1 MMPLVQRAMSFGPL
15 LTLVLA
21 CTSCSNSSKSQPHAE
36 AVRPTPLTQASPAS
50 RTPENPPSARAAI
63 TVAPPLGVAPAD
75 AQLPDRILRSGH
87 TNTVDAVAFSPDHRW
102 LASGSYDKTI
112 RIWDLSTG
120 RTLQTLTAHTD
131 DVWSLSFSPDGRRLV
146 SASQDGTA
154 RVWDTNTGAP
164 LYTLTPRGIPTGAT
178 FSPDGQFL
186 VLACESKDEEGGG
199 AFFEIHDAVSGSK
212 LREIALDWSRPYPLV
227 VTPDGRIFSSGGRGE
242 DGDLDVATKVWDLK
256 TGQEL
261 KHLPIPALGISS
273 DGRWIASVN
282 FQPQG
287 AKVTLYDAST
297 GKSIRTIVAPDR
309 YIGHLTFTPDGTR
322 LLAALGNG
330 SVSGTGSAI
339 GIWDTATGKEIAG
352 LPSDKSDVHALAVSP
367 DGKYFATANHNGHST
382 KIWDLATASAVRTLE
397 GNPFSGYLAFDRDS
411 RLLVSEP
418 AGLCMWDIAKG
429 EEIGI
434 IPGVAGG
441 TLAFSG
447 DGNWLASNPQG
458 SVKIWSTKT
467 WSAANLTPSQSAY
480 VWWMGFAGAQLP
492 PSIATSGVRSWKIE
506 EAALAPAL
514 VGSTYA
520 MALSQE
526 GKFLAVGH
534 ARGGDVEIWDVTT
547 ATKLTTFSA
556 HKLSVNKLE
565 FSPDG
570 RFLLTTG
577 QETPTTPAMI
587 NAHQLTVESGVK
599 LWSVNTWSIQASL
612 SFTGMG
618 LGGAEFNADGRLLAL
633 TNGPG
638 IIELFDINQAKTV
651 RKLAS
656 GAYAGGNM
664 AFSPDGNWLALFSQ
678 QGIVVWNLAAARPL

>member
-212 LREIALDWSRPYPLV
+212 LREI
-227 VTPDGRIFSSGGRGE
+227 E
-242 DGDLDVATKVWDLK
+242 
-256 TGQEL
+256 
-261 KHLPIPALGISS
+261 
-273 DGRWIASVN
+273 
-282 FQPQG
+282 
-287 AKVTLYDAST
+287 
-297 GKSIRTIVAPDR
+297 SIRTIVAPDR

-520 MALSQE
+520 MALSHE

-577 QETPTTPAMI
+577 QETPITPAMI

>member
-1 MMPLVQRAMSFGPL
+1 VKPSPLA
-15 LTLVLA
+15 
-21 CTSCSNSSKSQPHAE
+21 
-36 AVRPTPLTQASPAS
+36 QASPAS
-50 RTPENPPSARAAI
+50 RTPDNPLSARAAI
-63 TVAPPLGVAPAD
+63 AVAPPLVAVPAQ

-87 TNTVDAVAFSPDHRW
+87 TNTVDAVAFSPDARW

-120 RTLQTLTAHTD
+120 RTLHTLTAHTD
-131 DVWSLSFSPDGRRLV
+131 DVWSLSFSPDGKRLV

-164 LYTLTPRGIPTGAT
+164 LYTLTPGGIPTDAT

-186 VLACESKDEEGGG
+186 VLGCESKDKEGGG
-199 AFFEIHDAVSGSK
+199 AFIEIHDAANGSK
-212 LREIALDWSRPYPLV
+212 LREITLDWGRPYPLV

-242 DGDLDVATKVWDLK
+242 DRDLDVATKVWDLK

-261 KHLPIPALGISS
+261 KHLPIAALGISS
-273 DGRWIASVN
+273 DGRWIASVD

-287 AKVTLYDAST
+287 AEVTLYDAST
-297 GKSIRTIVAPDR
+297 GEPIRTIIAPDR
-309 YIGHLTFTPDGTR
+309 YIGHLTFAPDGTR

-367 DGKYFATANHNGHST
+367 DGKFFATANHNGHST

-397 GNPFSGYLAFDRDS
+397 GNSFSGYLAFDRDS

-418 AGLCMWDIAKG
+418 AGLRMWDVAKG
-429 EEIGI
+429 EEISS

-441 TLAFSG
+441 TLVFSG
-447 DGNWLASNPQG
+447 DGNWLASNPRG
-458 SVKIWSTKT
+458 SVKIWNTKN
-467 WSAANLTPSQSAY
+467 WIAANLIPSQSAY
-480 VWWMGFAGAQLP
+480 VWWMGFAGPQLP
-492 PSIATSGVRSWKIE
+492 PSIGTSGVRSWRIE
-506 EAALAPAL
+506 EAALAPGL

-520 MALSQE
+520 MALSRD

-534 ARGGDVEIWDVTT
+534 ARAGDVEIWDPTT

-577 QETPTTPAMI
+577 QETPITPAMI

-599 LWSVNTWSIQASL
+599 LWSVNTWTIQASL

-618 LGGAEFNADGRLLAL
+618 LGGAAFNADGRLLAL

-638 IIELFDINQAKTV
+638 VIELFDIHQSKTV

-656 GAYAGGNM
+656 EAYPGGNM

-678 QGIVVWNLAAARPL
+678 QGIVVWNLAAVRPL